1 MRMRHLVTP
10 FMAVAI
16 LAGAT
21 AGAVFAQPASP
32 VVVDEVTDGV
42 MTQTLPVSGR
52 LISRQVGDVAA
63 RVGGPVEAVEVD
75 VGSRVEIGDVLAVL
89 DTSRL
94 AMAVDLATAA
104 QSEQDA
110 AVEAAQA
117 LLSQAEREL
126 ARLANLRT
134 SAAFNQANYD
144 SQVSATAAARSDV
157 RRAEAMVLRAA
168 AELEMAT
175 ENLTDATITAPF
187 PGVVAELYITDGDFL
202 NLGHPV
208 VRLVNDRDLEVEAD
222 VPTARLQGLSVGTEV
237 RIVLDDRTEHTA
249 ILRAIVPEENP
260 LTRTRL
266 VRFTPTFGETQKA
279 LASNQS
285 VTVNLPV
292 GDNVSV
298 VTVHKDAV
306 IASPQGT
313 IVYVMAD
320 GTAQIRPVQL
330 GEADGD
336 RFQVLSGLAAGD
348 LAIIRGNE
356 RLQPGQPVMVG
367 DQS

>member
-1 MRMRHLVTP
+1 MRMRL
-10 FMAVAI
+10 I
-16 LAGAT
+16 LAPLIAAAALAAT
-21 AGAVFAQPASP
+21 AGAGLAQQAAL
-32 VVVDEVTDGV
+32 VVVDEVVDGM

-75 VGSRVEIGDVLAVL
+75 VGSRVQIGDVLAVL
-89 DTSRL
+89 DTARL

-104 QSEQDA
+104 QTEQEA

-117 LLSQAEREL
+117 LLTQAEREL
-126 ARLANLRT
+126 ARLANLRS

-144 SQVSATAAARSDV
+144 SQVAVTAAARSDV

-168 AELEMAT
+168 AELELAT
-175 ENLTDATITAPF
+175 ENLTDSTITAPF

-202 NLGHPV
+202 NLGQPV
-208 VRLVNDRDLEVEAD
+208 VRLVNDQDLEVEAD
-222 VPTARLQGLSVGTEV
+222 VPTARLQGLSVGTNV

-249 ILRAIVPEENP
+249 VLRAIVPEENP

-266 VRFTPTFGETQKA
+266 VRFSPTFGPTNKE

-285 VTVNLPV
+285 VTVNLPA
-292 GDNVSV
+292 GENVSV

-313 IVYVMAD
+313 IVFVVAD

-367 DQS
+367 ES